1 MQVERRVNLF
11 TMPRRR
17 RFKPRIDCV
26 AILGKLS
33 SRLVTRAASY
43 IYNPPQTPP
52 LKRRGLLLPC
62 GQPCLRRRCKRQKGL
77 KGQKG
82 CRGHRVGGLDE
93 IRMGKLW
100 VDKGFE
106 RVQRV

>member
-1 MQVERRVNLF
+1 MQVERRVNIF

-33 SRLVTRAASY
+33 SRFVTRAATY

-52 LKRRGLLLPC
+52 LIRRDLLLPW
-62 GQPCLRRRCKRQKGL
+62 GQPCLRRRDLKDKRGGADTGL
-77 KGQKG
+77 
-82 CRGHRVGGLDE
+82 VG
-93 IRMGKLW
+93 
-100 VDKGFE
+100 
-106 RVQRV
+106 